1 MRTQTNSAQLAS
13 LINSYQ
19 SLISNRTGLY
29 FSERKFHT
37 LAKILEG
44 FADKHQIFDFETLIG
59 ILEFEDTE
67 SKIWSELITDL
78 TINETFF
85 FRHFN
90 GLEAKL
96 LPSVIEKSSKE
107 KTLNIWSAGCST
119 GEEPYSIAMVLNKW
133 IPDIDKWKIS
143 ILATDIDRNVI
154 SFAKKGQYREWSM
167 RQIPAFYKNSF
178 LTKKNDIY
186 KVSNSVKRLVTFEYL
201 NLKENSYP
209 SAMTNTV
216 NLDLIFCRNVTIYF
230 EAHDTINIANNF
242 YEALKVGGKLV
253 VGHSEPSS
261 LIYGQFHSEILDD
274 VVVYTREVDP
284 KPISKPLKQM
294 ISPPRERRKKS
305 LTLQPDQKI
314 KKKDHLSSKERR
326 SGPNLYELRN
336 KAIALIEKNEL
347 RKAEKILDKII
358 LVNIND
364 AGLYYMSALVKAK
377 LGRYKDADNYCQKA
391 LEIDDSFLE
400 VLFLRS
406 VIAREERR
414 IEAAKRLLHKLIYF
428 DADYLPA
435 YLELLQVAKIED
447 SYSEEKR
454 LVKKI
459 GSIAANLN
467 PDLKYEVLEGMT
479 VSQIVKIVNLMYQEK

>member
-44 FADKHQIFDFETLIG
+44 FANKHQIFDFETLIG

-133 IPDIDKWKIS
+133 IPDIDKWKIF
-143 ILATDIDRNVI
+143 ILATDIDRNVL
-154 SFAKKGQYREWSM
+154 SYAKKGQYREWSM
-167 RQIPAFYKNSF
+167 RQIPTFYKNSF

-201 NLKENSYP
+201 NLKGNSYP
-209 SAMTNTV
+209 NAMTNTA

-230 EAHDTINIANNF
+230 EAHDTIKIANHF

-274 VVVYTREVDP
+274 VVVYTR
-284 KPISKPLKQM
+284 
-294 ISPPRERRKKS
+294 
-305 LTLQPDQKI
+305 
-314 KKKDHLSSKERR
+314 
-326 SGPNLYELRN
+326 
-336 KAIALIEKNEL
+336 
-347 RKAEKILDKII
+347 
-358 LVNIND
+358 
-364 AGLYYMSALVKAK
+364 
-377 LGRYKDADNYCQKA
+377 
-391 LEIDDSFLE
+391 
-400 VLFLRS
+400 
-406 VIAREERR
+406 
-414 IEAAKRLLHKLIYF
+414 
-428 DADYLPA
+428 
-435 YLELLQVAKIED
+435 
-447 SYSEEKR
+447 
-454 LVKKI
+454 
-459 GSIAANLN
+459 
-467 PDLKYEVLEGMT
+467 
-479 VSQIVKIVNLMYQEK
+479 